1 MKTFAKIAISLVVG
15 ALIALFFR
23 LYSPMSFF
31 TPFGQK
37 EFLAGLEQELRNG
50 HKVIKL
56 EKLLPEGQWDTVC
69 MIPPYAF
76 NPWFLEEERIQKY
89 YGKAKPPFWL
99 FLPDPSSERYV
110 YGFAAIQGS
119 EIVFQV
125 TLKITSRI
133 SWSGG
138 ISNISPYFMESNR
151 QVHFQDHVI
160 KLEEQDI
167 CLKREEAILSF
178 MGSKTMLIARQK

>member
-1 MKTFAKIAISLVVG
+1 MKTFLRNAVSVVIG
-15 ALIALFFR
+15 ALIGLSLYF
-23 LYSPMSFF
+23 YSPMSFF

-56 EKLLPEGQWDTVC
+56 EKLLPEGPWDTVC

-76 NPWFLEEERIQKY
+76 NPWFSEEERIQKY

-99 FLPDPSSERYV
+99 FLPDPISERYV

-119 EIVFQV
+119 EIVFHV

-133 SWSGG
+133 SWSDR
-138 ISNISPYFMESNR
+138 ISNISPYFMENNR

-178 MGSKTMLIARQK
+178 IGSKTMLIARQK